1 MAVGARDKEF
11 ERHRGGKREKE
22 RERAAA
28 EVFGGVVE
36 LGDLVSVVT
45 SRTG

>member
-1 MAVGARDKEF
+1 MREIKEF
-11 ERHRGGKREKE
+11 ERHRGGERASE
-22 RERAAA
+22 RER
-28 EVFGGVVE
+28 ERELRREFLCGVVD